1 MNDQEDDKKNL
12 DNTLSDSDNNNQ
24 SEVDLNN
31 QPQSEEN
38 QNQNNEAE
46 SDNENQ
52 SIVDS
57 NNQTMNENKYENQE
71 TYLNEEVNNQ
81 KIEEEITV
89 ETSDEIKNEEVN
101 NQNIEEKIIVET
113 SDEIKNEEVNNQN
126 IEEKIIVE
134 TSDEIKNENNK
145 SSHQVI
151 HKKEDRLHIYVR
163 QDKYKGELK
172 SKNWVGRLYIDGKQ
186 KISSSGTTNLD
197 EAIQILEKW
206 FDDVQDESER
216 LKNENNLT
224 KNINQEATDTLTNN
238 QINNQTQEQIA
249 TTSLNENLQTTTQ
262 EQIKNK
268 LSNIFGKIKEIKIKK
283 PDFAKNFNKS
293 SFNKS
298 KVANYKSK
306 LENFFKSK
314 LGKSSVQGEEIIG
327 VELSN
332 KEIRIAQ
339 VSSNKANQW
348 VLEKLHIHPVDITDD
363 STPID
368 NADKFSEELMLAVQ
382 KYKITSPNAA
392 IAIPVTSAIIRVVTA
407 PLMKDEELN
416 KAIETN
422 SLWENLVQLTDSLED
437 YSIFHQV
444 INRNEKENTMDLLF
458 VASKLTDINSYTSII
473 KNAGLNPV
481 IIDVKCFALKS
492 AVDQVNQIANKT
504 EDTNLTAVLEFGL
517 DENYL
522 MILYDNNPIITDIF
536 IRGQDRKILQDSQ
549 NTEEKEGLVR
559 RYITQVKQAVQ
570 DFETKYEKRIRNIKV
585 VSDIKNVDEYLA
597 SFRKALMNIGF
608 NTFDPTEGLKI
619 PSQNQQILD
628 NKLNR
633 SYLSTSVGLAFRK
646 LDVFG
651 YYKFVTAVKNINLL
665 PDRSNVMK
673 QKKMKA
679 ISGFAFKGIT
689 AAVVAIYVVLFGLSF
704 WNIISYNNKLKQYEA
719 VKIDHTKIIKQ
730 KKIVSKEFKV
740 INTSLKLSKTLKSNK
755 ELTYRILAQVASSVP
770 NRVKFDQV
778 EFNGSNRLTIQGLAA
793 TDQDIL
799 KFIENLSKQKL
810 VEQASLSS
818 MRLPKSSA
826 DSATMKGFRVFVKI
840 KRSTI

>member
-12 DNTLSDSDNNNQ
+12 DNILSDNDNNNQ

-38 QNQNNEAE
+38 QNQNNEPE

-71 TYLNEEVNNQ
+71 TDLNEEVNNQ
-81 KIEEEITV
+81 KI
-89 ETSDEIKNEEVN
+89 
-101 NQNIEEKIIVET
+101 
-113 SDEIKNEEVNNQN
+113 EEVNNQN

-151 HKKEDRLHIYVR
+151 HKKEGRLHIYVR

-704 WNIISYNNKLKQYEA
+704 WNIISYNNKLKQYET
-719 VKIDHTKIIKQ
+719 VKIDHSKIIKQ

-778 EFNGSNRLTIQGLAA
+778 VFNGSNRLTIQGLAA

-826 DSATMKGFRVFVKI
+826 GSATMKGFRVFVKI

>member
-71 TYLNEEVNNQ
+71 TDLNEKINNQ
-81 KIEEEITV
+81 K
-89 ETSDEIKNEEVN
+89 
-101 NQNIEEKIIVET
+101 IEEKIIVET

-151 HKKEDRLHIYVR
+151 HKKEGRLHIYVR

-206 FDDVQDESER
+206 FDDIQDESER

-689 AAVVAIYVVLFGLSF
+689 AAVAAIYVVLFGLSF

-778 EFNGSNRLTIQGLAA
+778 VFNGSNRLTIQGLAA

-826 DSATMKGFRVFVKI
+826 GSATMKGFRVFVKI

>member
-38 QNQNNEAE
+38 QNQNNEPE

-57 NNQTMNENKYENQE
+57 SNQTVNENKYENQQ
-71 TYLNEEVNNQ
+71 TDLNEEVNEQ
-81 KIEEEITV
+81 K
-89 ETSDEIKNEEVN
+89 
-101 NQNIEEKIIVET
+101 
-113 SDEIKNEEVNNQN
+113 

-151 HKKEDRLHIYVR
+151 HKKEGRLHIYVR

-238 QINNQTQEQIA
+238 QINNQAQEQTT

-778 EFNGSNRLTIQGLAA
+778 VFNGSNRLTIQGLAA

-826 DSATMKGFRVFVKI
+826 GSATMKGFRVFVKI

>member
-12 DNTLSDSDNNNQ
+12 DITLSDSDNNNQ
-24 SEVDLNN
+24 SEVDSSN

-38 QNQNNEAE
+38 KNQNTETD
-46 SDNENQ
+46 SDSKNQ

-57 NNQTMNENKYENQE
+57 SNQTTNEKQYENQQ
-71 TYLNEEVNNQ
+71 TDLSEEVNNQ
-81 KIEEEITV
+81 K
-89 ETSDEIKNEEVN
+89 
-101 NQNIEEKIIVET
+101 
-113 SDEIKNEEVNNQN
+113 

-151 HKKEDRLHIYVR
+151 HKKEGRLHIYVR

-172 SKNWVGRLYIDGKQ
+172 SKNWVGRLYINGKQ
-186 KISSSGTTNLD
+186 KISSSGTANLD

-206 FDDVQDESER
+206 FDDVHEESER

-224 KNINQEATDTLTNN
+224 KNINQEATESSPTDTLSNN
-238 QINNQTQEQIA
+238 QINNQAQE
-249 TTSLNENLQTTTQ
+249 QTTTQ

-268 LSNIFGKIKEIKIKK
+268 LSNIFEKIKEIKIKK
-283 PDFAKNFNKS
+283 PDFVKNLNKS

-314 LGKSSVQGEEIIG
+314 LGKSSVLGEEIIG

-444 INRNEKENTMDLLF
+444 INRNVKENTMDLLF

-504 EDTNLTAVLEFGL
+504 EDANLTAVLEFGL

-549 NTEEKEGLVR
+549 NNEEKEGLVR
-559 RYITQVKQAVQ
+559 RYVTQVKQAIQ

-689 AAVVAIYVVLFGLSF
+689 AAVAAIYLVLFGLSF
-704 WNIISYNNKLKQYEA
+704 WNIISYNNELKQYEA
-719 VKIDHTKIIKQ
+719 IKKDHIKIIEQ

-778 EFNGSNRLTIQGLAA
+778 VFNGSDRLTIQGLAA

-799 KFIENLSKQKL
+799 RFIENLSKQKL

-826 DSATMKGFRVFVKI
+826 GGATMKGFRVFVKI
-840 KRSTI
+840 KRSRI

>member
-1 MNDQEDDKKNL
+1 
-12 DNTLSDSDNNNQ
+12 
-24 SEVDLNN
+24 
-31 QPQSEEN
+31 
-38 QNQNNEAE
+38 
-46 SDNENQ
+46 
-52 SIVDS
+52 
-57 NNQTMNENKYENQE
+57 
-71 TYLNEEVNNQ
+71 
-81 KIEEEITV
+81 
-89 ETSDEIKNEEVN
+89 
-101 NQNIEEKIIVET
+101 
-113 SDEIKNEEVNNQN
+113 
-126 IEEKIIVE
+126 
-134 TSDEIKNENNK
+134 
-145 SSHQVI
+145 
-151 HKKEDRLHIYVR
+151 
-163 QDKYKGELK
+163 
-172 SKNWVGRLYIDGKQ
+172 
-186 KISSSGTTNLD
+186 
-197 EAIQILEKW
+197 
-206 FDDVQDESER
+206 
-216 LKNENNLT
+216 
-224 KNINQEATDTLTNN
+224 
-238 QINNQTQEQIA
+238 
-249 TTSLNENLQTTTQ
+249 
-262 EQIKNK
+262 
-268 LSNIFGKIKEIKIKK
+268 
-283 PDFAKNFNKS
+283 
-293 SFNKS
+293 
-298 KVANYKSK
+298 
-306 LENFFKSK
+306 
-314 LGKSSVQGEEIIG
+314 VQGEEIIG

-368 NADKFSEELMLAVQ
+368 NADKFSAELMLAVQ

-778 EFNGSNRLTIQGLAA
+778 VFNGSNRLTIQGLAA

-826 DSATMKGFRVFVKI
+826 GSATMKGFRVFVKI
-840 KRSTI
+840 KRSRI

>member
-1 MNDQEDDKKNL
+1 MSDQEDDKKNL
-12 DNTLSDSDNNNQ
+12 DNTLSDNDNNNQ

-38 QNQNNEAE
+38 QNQNNEPD
-46 SDNENQ
+46 SGNENQ

-71 TYLNEEVNNQ
+71 TDLNEEVNNQ
-81 KIEEEITV
+81 K
-89 ETSDEIKNEEVN
+89 
-101 NQNIEEKIIVET
+101 
-113 SDEIKNEEVNNQN
+113 

-151 HKKEDRLHIYVR
+151 HKKEGRLHIYVR

-283 PDFAKNFNKS
+283 PDFAKNLNKS

-689 AAVVAIYVVLFGLSF
+689 AAVAAIYVVLFGLSF

-778 EFNGSNRLTIQGLAA
+778 VFNGSNRLTIQGLAA

-826 DSATMKGFRVFVKI
+826 GSATMKGFRVFVKI

>member
-1 MNDQEDDKKNL
+1 MSDQEDDKKNL
-12 DNTLSDSDNNNQ
+12 DNTLSDNDNNNQ

-38 QNQNNEAE
+38 QNQNNEPE

-71 TYLNEEVNNQ
+71 TDLNEEVNNQ
-81 KIEEEITV
+81 K
-89 ETSDEIKNEEVN
+89 
-101 NQNIEEKIIVET
+101 
-113 SDEIKNEEVNNQN
+113 

-151 HKKEDRLHIYVR
+151 HKKEGRLHIYVR

-368 NADKFSEELMLAVQ
+368 NADKFSAELMLAVQ

-504 EDTNLTAVLEFGL
+504 EDVNLTAVLEFGL

-559 RYITQVKQAVQ
+559 RYVAQVKQAIQ

-704 WNIISYNNKLKQYEA
+704 WNIISYNNKLKQYET
-719 VKIDHTKIIKQ
+719 VKIDHSKIIKQ

-778 EFNGSNRLTIQGLAA
+778 VFNGSNRLTIQGLAA

-826 DSATMKGFRVFVKI
+826 GSATMKGFRVFVKI

>member
-12 DNTLSDSDNNNQ
+12 DNTLSDNDNNNQ

-38 QNQNNEAE
+38 QNLNNEPD

-71 TYLNEEVNNQ
+71 TDLNEEVNNQ
-81 KIEEEITV
+81 KIEE
-89 ETSDEIKNEEVN
+89 
-101 NQNIEEKIIVET
+101 KIIA
-113 SDEIKNEEVNNQN
+113 
-126 IEEKIIVE
+126 E

-151 HKKEDRLHIYVR
+151 HKKEGRLHIYVR

-368 NADKFSEELMLAVQ
+368 NADKFSAELMLAVQ

-504 EDTNLTAVLEFGL
+504 EDVNLTAVLEFGL

-689 AAVVAIYVVLFGLSF
+689 AAVAAIYVVLFGLSF

-778 EFNGSNRLTIQGLAA
+778 VFNGSNRLTIQGLAA

-826 DSATMKGFRVFVKI
+826 GSATMKGFRVFVKI

>member
-71 TYLNEEVNNQ
+71 TDLNEEVNNQ
-81 KIEEEITV
+81 K
-89 ETSDEIKNEEVN
+89 
-101 NQNIEEKIIVET
+101 
-113 SDEIKNEEVNNQN
+113 

-151 HKKEDRLHIYVR
+151 HKKEGRLHIYVR

-730 KKIVSKEFKV
+730 KKIVLKEFKV

-778 EFNGSNRLTIQGLAA
+778 VFNGSNRLTIQGLAA

-826 DSATMKGFRVFVKI
+826 GSATMKGFRVFVKI